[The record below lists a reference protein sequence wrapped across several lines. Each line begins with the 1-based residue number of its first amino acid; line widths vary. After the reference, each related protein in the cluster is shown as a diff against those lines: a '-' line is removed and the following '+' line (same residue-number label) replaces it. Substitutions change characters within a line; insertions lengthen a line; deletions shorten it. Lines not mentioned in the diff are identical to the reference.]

1 MCCSWL
7 VAAIAGGGDA
17 LMFLEARLEARWAL
31 DVGLWLFDAASK
43 MKCGGVEVSG
53 VA

>member
-1 MCCSWL
+1 M
-7 VAAIAGGGDA
+7 AGGGEA
-17 LMFLEARLEARWAL
+17 LMFLEARLEARWLL
-31 DVGLWLFDAASK
+31 DVARWLVDAASR